1 MKNDLLEVLVEISEK
16 MNSIFD
22 VHDLLPSIISI
33 AREYLGVKR
42 SSLMLING
50 SRLSISAHSG
60 FEIDPGN
67 IEIALGEGIAGKVA
81 ETGVETIVNLSE
93 ESREEM
99 GYRASSFMSVP
110 VKTNNKVIGVLNL
123 TDKEHDYFTEDDV
136 RIARYIASQCALG
149 IERFNLVRDMRKS
162 ENLRVIGM
170 LNSSIAHDI
179 KNLLN
184 IVQSYLEL
192 IDITELDGEVADYI
206 ESIHSEVKRIHG
218 LTLDLLDFSRQKV
231 SINLVRFHVSDLFK
245 DLGKQFNVLTKD
257 TDIKVV
263 FVNEDDPELCLDRE
277 KIFRML
283 FNLIGN
289 AVDALCEEGLV
300 RVTAKASGDFCEFDV
315 YDNGR
320 GIPQDTINK
329 IFDPFFTSGK
339 IKGTGLGLAIVKMI
353 AEAHAGFICVDSKPD
368 EYTVF
373 KVRVPLR
380 YEPT

>member
-22 VHDLLPSIISI
+22 VNDLLPSIISI

-50 SRLSISAHSG
+50 HRLSISAHSG

-81 ETGVETIVNLSE
+81 ETGVETVVNLSE

-110 VKTNNKVIGVLNL
+110 VRTNNKVIGVLNL

-149 IERFNLVRDMRKS
+149 IERFNLMKDMRKS

-231 SINLVRFHVSDLFK
+231 SINLVRFRVSDLFK
-245 DLGKQFNVLTKD
+245 DLAKQFRVLTRD
-257 TDIKVV
+257 TKVTV
-263 FVNEDDPELCLDRE
+263 EFINEADPELWLDRE

-289 AVDALCEEGLV
+289 AVDVLAEKGTV
-300 RVTAKASGDFCEFDV
+300 RVSASVTDCFCEFNI
-315 YDNGR
+315 YDNGK
-320 GIPQDTINK
+320 GIPQDMINK

-353 AEAHAGFICVDSKPD
+353 VEAHSGFICVDSKPG
-368 EYTVF
+368 
-373 KVRVPLR
+373 
-380 YEPT
+380 